1 MDKAVG
7 RIIHNI
13 HHKIP
18 ILIFGDYDA
27 DGTSAAAVPYLGLKS
42 MGAVVSTYV
51 PERNSEGYGLSIL
64 GIQKTQSIGADLI
77 ITCDC
82 GINAFEEI
90 LFSNSI
96 NIDVI
101 VTDHH
106 LPDEILLEEFAIL
119 NPKRPD
125 CSFPFDG
132 LCGSGVAFKLIT
144 AIEQKKNKNIQL
156 NVRDIKLS
164 E

>member
-1 MDKAVG
+1 MKW
-7 RIIHNI
+7 R
-13 HHKIP
+13 
-18 ILIFGDYDA
+18 F
-27 DGTSAAAVPYLGLKS
+27 LKPDRDIVAKLQDEFQCS
-42 MGAVVSTYV
+42 
-51 PERNSEGYGLSIL
+51 
-64 GIQKTQSIGADLI
+64 D
-77 ITCDC
+77 
-82 GINAFEEI
+82 EEI

-96 NIDVI
+96 NVDVI
-101 VTDHH
+101 VTDHD
-106 LPDEILLEEFAIL
+106 LPDEILPEAFAIL

-125 CSFPFDG
+125 CSYPFDG

>member
-1 MDKAVG
+1 MKW
-7 RIIHNI
+7 R
-13 HHKIP
+13 
-18 ILIFGDYDA
+18 F
-27 DGTSAAAVPYLGLKS
+27 LK
-42 MGAVVSTYV
+42 
-51 PERNSEGYGLSIL
+51 PERDIVVKLQDEFQCS
-64 GIQKTQSIGADLI
+64 D
-77 ITCDC
+77 
-82 GINAFEEI
+82 EEI

-106 LPDEILLEEFAIL
+106 LPDEILPEEFAIL
-119 NPKRPD
+119 NPKRSG
-125 CSFPFDG
+125 CSYPFDG
-132 LCGSGVAFKLIT
+132 LCGSGVAFKLIA